1 MKTIALFSVL
11 GCILLSACNTP
22 KKAASASGEAALA
35 GNWEL
40 DFISGPRIA
49 FDGLYPNRKPTISF
63 DIAAK
68 RVSGNTSCNSYN
80 GPYTI
85 DGNNISFTQPMG
97 VTKMMCE
104 DIQGEATFL
113 ETLKKINRFDVVD
126 GKTLNLIM
134 GDIAMMRFVRK

>member
-1 MKTIALFSVL
+1 MKKM
-11 GCILLSACNTP
+11 ILLLSVCCAFFTACNST
-22 KKAASASGEAALA
+22 KKTTSATGEAALA

-85 DGNNISFTQPMG
+85 DGNNISFSQPMG

-104 DIQGEATFL
+104 DIQGETIFL

-126 GKTLNLIM
+126 GKTLNFIM